1 MSKCQQRP
9 GEGLRDGQG
18 AGPGM
23 RARLTALWACLNR
36 PIGARRVAA
45 RRHRR
50 ERGVAMLLVVTSIAI
65 MTAVAMDFQFNASV
79 DLQLAANARDEL
91 RAEYLARSAINVG
104 RLVLM
109 FQRQLDGQTGS
120 ASSLLQGLG
129 LGGATGGA
137 LNFRLWEIVPIDCG
151 VLTFVLGGGLSAMG
165 APAFGDPSK
174 GVEGQALA
182 SFGDFEGCFS
192 ATIEDEEQKLNVNR
206 LNMGSVTGQA
216 PMLQMRAMLAD
227 PRFEFVFEREDAHK
241 LKVLPDDVL
250 IALHDWIDDGETQAT
265 LNLSGAGDPFPDGF
279 SDENR
284 NYMSR
289 YPLRYR
295 SKNAAFDTLD
305 ELYQVDGIGDLFMA
319 AFRDRLTVYP
329 DKNKLLNIN
338 TGSQEQM
345 LLNIFLAAEDE
356 NDVKLRD
363 LTTLQNILQ
372 EIAQAKVFSFIG
384 MSTSQFI
391 SIIENNGIAVKPA
404 LKAKSNKWITDKSET
419 FTIRATGQ
427 AGRVEKRMTAVIR
440 SDSALG
446 KVLYFR
452 QE

>member
-1 MSKCQQRP
+1 MNARDDERPAEGPRQQE
-9 GEGLRDGQG
+9 EGRAGALR
-18 AGPGM
+18 
-23 RARLTALWACLNR
+23 ALWAGLNR
-36 PIGARRVAA
+36 PLGGARSAVGR
-45 RRHRR
+45 RR
-50 ERGVAMLLVVTSIAI
+50 ERGVAMLLVITSIAI
-65 MTAVAMDFQFNASV
+65 MTAVAVDLQFNASV

-120 ASSLLQGLG
+120 ASTLLQSLG
-129 LGGATGGA
+129 LGGTTGGS
-137 LNFRLWEIVPIDCG
+137 LNFRLWEVIPIDCS
-151 VLTFVLGGGLSAMG
+151 VLSFVLGGGLSAMT
-165 APAFGDPSK
+165 APALGDPSRAASAD
-174 GVEGQALA
+174 GQALA
-182 SFGDFEGCFS
+182 SFGDFDGCFS
-192 ATIEDEEQKLNVNR
+192 ASIADEEQKLNVNR

-216 PMLQMRAMLAD
+216 PMLQLRAMLND
-227 PRFEFVFEREDAHK
+227 ERFEFVFERADAHNV
-241 LKVLPDDVL
+241 KVLPDDVL
-250 IALHDWIDDGETQAT
+250 IALHDWIDDAETQAT
-265 LNLSGAGDPFPDGF
+265 LNLSGIGDPFPDGF

-284 NYMSR
+284 HYLSS
-289 YPLRYR
+289 YPQRYR
-295 SKNAAFDTLD
+295 AKNAPFDTLD
-305 ELYQVDGIGDLFMA
+305 ELYQVDGIGDLFMT

-338 TGSQEQM
+338 TNSQEQM

-356 NDVKLRD
+356 NDARLRD

-391 SIIENNGIAVKPA
+391 SIIENNGVTVKPA

-419 FTIRATGQ
+419 FTIQATGQ
-427 AGRVEKRMTAVIR
+427 AGRVEKRMTAVVR

-452 QE
+452 AE